1 MVPYRG
7 RAALAPPSCSPAL
20 ERLDLGQHALSVI
33 LGRAGL
39 VPSSSPGALCSAA
52 GRGDRDGLGHHRLLQ
67 LQGGGHHEQP
77 GARQR
82 ARAGRRGEQ
91 RRAHARHGPDP
102 RLPARG
108 GRCGQGVLRAR
119 RAGRAAAGGE
129 CGELVAAR
137 AQGPEGDQGRER
149 HLLPRAAQQQQQQ
162 QQSPGEARQQ
172 EPRTTLLLQ
181 AAGRDLVTA
190 QMALLCQD
198 PGDAAATPQ
207 LTLAAAVAQRR
218 VIVVKLPYS
227 DLGNLPP
234 LQQLPLKVRMVSS
247 VAVPLETRQLIRR
260 IQRADQLTV
269 AINLQVRAALVLVIF
284 KHYFCAQKNLQDTQ
298 MGRDLLESIDL
309 ICAGEKYLPPPVNM
323 LLSFLKING

>member
-1 MVPYRG
+1 MDRIYLTLCPVRLTHFLPSGRYQLAMVPYRG

-52 GRGDRDGLGHHRLLQ
+52 GRGDRDGMGHHRLLQ

-149 HLLPRAAQQQQQQ
+149 HLLPRAAQQQQQP
-162 QQSPGEARQQ
+162 PGEARQQ
-172 EPRTTLLLQ
+172 PARAPRCCCRPR
-181 AAGRDLVTA
+181 AGTSS
-190 QMALLCQD
+190 
-198 PGDAAATPQ
+198 P
-207 LTLAAAVAQRR
+207 RR
-218 VIVVKLPYS
+218 W
-227 DLGNLPP
+227 
-234 LQQLPLKVRMVSS
+234 RCC
-247 VAVPLETRQLIRR
+247 ARTRG
-260 IQRADQLTV
+260 T
-269 AINLQVRAALVLVIF
+269 
-284 KHYFCAQKNLQDTQ
+284 
-298 MGRDLLESIDL
+298 
-309 ICAGEKYLPPPVNM
+309 PPPPR
-323 LLSFLKING
+323 S